1 MAKRIGSLFG
11 VLLIVLA
18 PGVSSAQTAAD
29 CDFDG
34 SGMVDFRDFLAFA
47 TAYSSTSAKHDL
59 NDSGQ
64 VDFLDFLVFARF
76 YGQGVTAT
84 RDTTVTLT
92 GDVTMDFVHIDPGT
106 VTMGS
111 PDSEE
116 ERWADE
122 GPQHE
127 VTISKG
133 FYLGKYE
140 VTQGQWEAVMGTTP
154 WSGESN
160 VEENADHPAVYV
172 SWEDAQAFIQKLN
185 DAAGKELYRLPTEA
199 EWEYA
204 CRAGTTT
211 RWSFGD
217 DESDVGDYAWYEDNA
232 WDAGE
237 PYAHE
242 VGTKLANPWGLYD
255 MHGNVFEWCLDWYGS
270 YSSEAQTDPSG
281 PESGSYRVLRGGSWI
296 NTSYIVRCSYR
307 PYSHPELRTFN
318 YGFRCARAE

>member
-34 SGMVDFRDFLAFA
+34 SGMVDFLDFLAFA

-59 NDSGQ
+59 NGSGQ

-106 VTMGS
+106 FTMGS

-237 PYAHE
+237 QYAHE

-255 MHGNVFEWCLDWYGS
+255 MHGNVFEWCLDWFGS

-281 PESGSYRVLRGGSWI
+281 PESGSYRVLRGGSWL
-296 NTSYIVRCSYR
+296 NASSGVRCSSR
-307 PYSHPELRTFN
+307 NCVHPENRSYGN
-318 YGFRCARAE
+318 GFRCARAE